1 MDKSTNGFVRIPKGQ
16 EKHVKA
22 DIKKNYETL
31 CLKDYNVNAK
41 VTVKLVP
48 IEEIIV
54 KPEERLDF
62 THGYSVRCRG

>member
-1 MDKSTNGFVRIPKGQ
+1 MDKVTTGFLRTNGGL
-16 EKHVKA
+16 KA
-22 DIKKNYETL
+22 IKKDLITRYKEI

-62 THGYSVRCRG
+62 THGYSIRCRG